1 MYSTPREFQQLVEQV
16 LSRDIRS
23 LRQRTNP
30 KSSSA
35 TTDEESSQG
44 NGADFT
50 QTLTQD
56 DESIEW
62 NPSRS
67 EAIES
72 KTQSHFQTNED
83 EQFSNS
89 ALVLYK
95 LALEACLITYTV
107 DNGHVLVHGIEI
119 AGSRSSRVRD
129 CNQIT
134 WVKVSESNQ
143 TSS

>member
-1 MYSTPREFQQLVEQV
+1 MYSTPQEFQQLVEQV

-35 TTDEESSQG
+35 TTVEESSPG

-56 DESIEW
+56 DESTEW
-62 NPSRS
+62 NPSRN
-67 EAIES
+67 EAMEF
-72 KTQSHFQTNED
+72 KTQSYLQANED
-83 EQFSNS
+83 GHFSNS

-95 LALEACLITYTV
+95 LALEAFIITYTV

-119 AGSRSSRVRD
+119 SGSRSSLVRD
-129 CNQIT
+129 CNQIA
-134 WVKVSESNQ
+134 WVKVSESNEA
-143 TSS
+143 SS

>member
-1 MYSTPREFQQLVEQV
+1 MYSTREFQQLVEQV

-35 TTDEESSQG
+35 ITDEETSPG
-44 NGADFT
+44 NGADLT
-50 QTLTQD
+50 QTLTED
-56 DESIEW
+56 DESTEW
-62 NPSRS
+62 DPSRS

-72 KTQSHFQTNED
+72 KTQSHFQANED
-83 EQFSNS
+83 GLFSNS

-95 LALEACLITYTV
+95 LALEACIITYTV

-119 AGSRSSRVRD
+119 SGSRSSRVRD

-134 WVKVSESNQ
+134 WVKLSESNQ
-143 TSS
+143 ASL